1 MVLCSPPYQSVP
13 VCTHPYTCRTPPAQF
28 SDEELLH
35 AFKVNLAAERMITL
49 NILID
54 QSGVI
59 NPDALAQFKRVK
71 AQLS

>member
-1 MVLCSPPYQSVP
+1 MLSSVP
-13 VCTHPYTCRTPPAQF
+13 VCTCLYSSVHL
-28 SDEELLH
+28 SDAARAESNEELLH